1 MPAKNW
7 MSGVA
12 KGIKKSGHSGIFR
25 EAAQRAGMSTREY
38 AEKEKHASGK
48 TGNRA
53 RLALS
58 FMNAKH

>member
-1 MPAKNW
+1 M
-7 MSGVA
+7 A

-58 FMNAKH
+58 FMNARH